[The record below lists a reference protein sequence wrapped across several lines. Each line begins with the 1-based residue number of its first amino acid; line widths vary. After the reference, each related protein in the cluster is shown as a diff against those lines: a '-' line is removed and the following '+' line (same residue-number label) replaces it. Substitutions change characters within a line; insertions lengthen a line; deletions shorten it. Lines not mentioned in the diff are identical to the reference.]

1 MYRKEFIALKRE
13 LRCKDNAT
21 IDFPKFPQI
30 DSKVVVVKDEILYVM
45 LSAISYQLY
54 NLKNAKNIHGGVLL
68 LVKLQA
74 NAYIFTKSSTPPW
87 VFFMSFKLYK
97 WYQME
102 QSIII
107 LFKQFLKVFRYKI
120 LHFPDPLLTFCYS
133 KIS

>member
-1 MYRKEFIALKRE
+1 MYRKEFIALERE
-13 LRCKDNAT
+13 LCCKDNAT
-21 IDFPKFPQI
+21 IDFPKFPQV
-30 DSKVVVVKDEILYVM
+30 DSKVVVVKDQILYVM

-54 NLKNAKNIHGGVLL
+54 NLKNAKNIHGVVLL

-74 NAYIFTKSSTPPW
+74 NACIFTKSSTPPW
-87 VFFMSFKLYK
+87 VLFMSFKLYK

-120 LHFPDPLLTFCYS
+120 FHFSDPLLTLMLFQN
-133 KIS
+133 